1 MSNIPEDI
9 RSALQDMQNE
19 VSTVTAQL
27 LFQTVTGKLSKADVM
42 SRILLKAAQEDDWV
56 NIAAAAQ
63 TISTMDR
70 IETKLKYKKLMK
82 SVGVTKEDP
91 KLVIGKLPNS
101 TLSELHNHMVE
112 RSMNKFL
119 VASSN
124 QIISKEEVE
133 AELKLRGMLK

>member
-1 MSNIPEDI
+1 MSNIPEDV
-9 RSALQDMQNE
+9 SNALTDMQRE
-19 VSTVTAQL
+19 VSTATAQL
-27 LFQTVTGKLSKADVM
+27 LFETVTGRLSKSDVI
-42 SRILLKAAQEDDWV
+42 STVLLQAAKSDDWV
-56 NIAAAAQ
+56 MVAAAAQ

-82 SVGVTKEDP
+82 SVGVAKEDP

-101 TLSELHNHMVE
+101 TLSELHNYTVE
-112 RSMNKFL
+112 RGVTKFS

-124 QIISKEEVE
+124 QIISKDEVE